1 MRIKNLLFLFLLT
14 CVTVMA
20 ATAQNSSNLYA
31 KVKRLEGQGNGGNW
45 LNMTEATR
53 DSIMSGAPWKVQT
66 VEYEPGTTPV
76 QVRVYNPVD
85 LKDFDYRLKINPVI
99 NSLDSSLVDTSSHWV
114 LEWYQNGT
122 LMGSYTSHNSIGNGT
137 EEFLEGHGIA
147 ITVKDQLFSVRDEG
161 LKDYVDERGGATFQ
175 NNSWFANL
183 FQLGLAVTAAFCQ
196 EMSAA
201 GRSVFQ

>member
-53 DSIMSGAPWKVQT
+53 DSILAGAPWKVQT
-66 VEYEPGTTPV
+66 VEYEAGTTPV

-99 NSLDSSLVDTSSHWV
+99 NSLDSSLVD
-114 LEWYQNGT
+114 
-122 LMGSYTSHNSIGNGT
+122 
-137 EEFLEGHGIA
+137 
-147 ITVKDQLFSVRDEG
+147 K
-161 LKDYVDERGGATFQ
+161 
-175 NNSWFANL
+175 
-183 FQLGLAVTAAFCQ
+183 
-196 EMSAA
+196 
-201 GRSVFQ
+201 